1 MSEAGHRR
9 WRLAPEWLLIAGLW
23 VCYALN
29 HADRQVM
36 YTLFPIV
43 QKQFGY
49 SDAVLG
55 LTGAVFLWVYG
66 ICSPFAGLLGDR
78 ISKTSLVVGSL
89 VVWSSLTILSGLS
102 PNGSFLLAC
111 RALLGV
117 SEALFFPAAFALMA
131 AAHPSKSRSKAIG
144 FFVTSQ
150 PVGLALGGSLSGF
163 IAERFQWRLSFLLLG
178 AAGVLFALPLWR
190 LLKSLPKEFDRASTI
205 ESQSVR
211 FADFRILGRIP
222 SLITVAL
229 LMSVLTFGIYLVY
242 TWLPT
247 MFYDKFHLGLGRA
260 GFEASFYPQ
269 IGSLIGVILGGLAGD
284 KCYSKLGGARFW
296 ALLIAFFGAAC
307 AIYTLGVSGT
317 LAFARAA
324 AIASAFFASACSVNQ
339 YPVAFDVVPSS
350 LRSTTVGGM
359 NLLAALASGFAPF
372 LGGVFRHL
380 IGVDRL
386 MAFTAMSFVVF
397 GAMAVLGFTWSHR
410 QASTRLAI
418 QTSANQP

>member
-1 MSEAGHRR
+1 VV
-9 WRLAPEWLLIAGLW
+9 LW

-29 HADRQVM
+29 HADRQVK
-36 YTLFPIV
+36 YTLFPAV

-66 ICSPFAGLLGDR
+66 ICSPFAGVLGDR
-78 ISKTSLVVGSL
+78 ISKFSMVVGSL
-89 VVWSSLTILSGLS
+89 VVWSSLTILSGLA
-102 PNGSFLLAC
+102 PNGSFLLVC

-117 SEALFFPAAFALMA
+117 SESMFFPAAFALMA
-131 AAHPSKSRSKAIG
+131 AAHPSKSRSRAIG
-144 FFVTSQ
+144 FFATSQ
-150 PVGLALGGSLSGF
+150 PAGMALGGSLSGF
-163 IAERFQWRLSFLLLG
+163 VAERFQWRLSFWLLG
-178 AAGVLFALPLWR
+178 AMGLLFALPLRR
-190 LLKSLPKEFDRASTI
+190 LLKSLPKEFDRGQGA
-205 ESQSVR
+205 QKVR

-269 IGSLIGVILGGLAGD
+269 IGSLIGVLLGGWAGD
-284 KCYSKLGGARFW
+284 QCYSKLHGARFW

-307 AIYTLGVSGT
+307 AIYTLGVSST
-317 LAFARAA
+317 LGFARSAA
-324 AIASAFFASACSVNQ
+324 TASAFFASACSVNQ
-339 YPVAFDVVPSS
+339 YPVAFDVVPST

-359 NLLAALASGFAPF
+359 NFLAALASGFAPF

-386 MAFTAMSFVVF
+386 MAFTAMSFIVF
-397 GAMAVLGFTWSHR
+397 GALAVLGFTWSHR
-410 QASTRLAI
+410 QESTRLAI